1 MSLRRF
7 LQTNPN
13 AEDAR
18 SSLEDDRPPSY
29 TFIDRMALTH
39 TGSADSPNDR
49 ARNVS
54 LPGRDSVML
63 LDETESSLTGLGTAE
78 TSNVATPRY
87 GKRPSASGKFKFST
101 HFSFV

>member
-29 TFIDRMALTH
+29 TFIDTVALTH

-54 LPGRDSVML
+54 LPGRDSDAAWRDRVL
-63 LDETESSLTGLGTAE
+63 AYGHTRHRRNIQC
-78 TSNVATPRY
+78 SN
-87 GKRPSASGKFKFST
+87 ST
-101 HFSFV
+101 LW